1 MSARAPGGTPGVAF
15 SAVLM
20 LATTSGFFSLFA
32 ISVLGPFVIPDLDLS
47 RAAFGA
53 LSTALYLSASASSL
67 VAGRIVD
74 TLSSRSALLVLFGAA
89 AAAWVT
95 MASSGSW
102 AGLLLGGVIAG
113 LPMALALPITTGLVR
128 AGVPRGRRGGYLGI
142 AQAGSQVGG
151 LVAGAT
157 LPSLAVQ
164 FGWRLS
170 LAGSTVLAALGAG
183 LASRTFSG
191 TVRSVPST
199 ARVALDVDVV
209 LWLSLYGFVMNAGAT
224 VTTAYLPIYAYE
236 SLGLSAAGAGS
247 VAVVVASIAIVAKV
261 VWGRVTDAA
270 RLVPLPLLALAGLS
284 FVAALLLAAATE
296 QRVWLLWS
304 GVVLFSLGVVS
315 WSVLTMTAVARLV
328 VLEALGRT
336 SGMIMLASFMG
347 AALAPVGFGWLVD
360 RQGGYRGAWL
370 ATAGLYVVA
379 SLAISGWL
387 LRRRVS
393 NPGLEPRGGVD
404 PAD

>member
-1 MSARAPGGTPGVAF
+1 MSARVSGGTPAAF

-32 ISVLGPFVIPDLDLS
+32 ISVLGPFVIPDLGLS
-47 RAAFGA
+47 RAAFGG

-67 VAGRIVD
+67 IAGRVVD
-74 TLSSRSALLVLFGAA
+74 TLSSRRALLVLFGAA

-95 MASSGSW
+95 MASSRSW
-102 AGLLLGGVIAG
+102 GGLLLGGVIAG
-113 LPMALALPITTGLVR
+113 LPMALALPITTSLVR
-128 AGVPRGRRGGYLGI
+128 AGVPQGRRGGFLGI

-157 LPSLAVQ
+157 LPSLAIQ

-191 TVRSVPST
+191 TIRPARTS

-209 LWLSLYGFVMNAGAT
+209 VWLSLYGFVMNAGAT
-224 VTTAYLPIYAYE
+224 ITTAYLPIFAYE
-236 SLGLSAAGAGS
+236 SLGLSAEVAGS
-247 VAVVVASIAIVAKV
+247 VAVVVALIAIVAKV

-270 RLVPLPLLALAGLS
+270 RRVPLPLLALAGLS
-284 FVAALLLAAATE
+284 LVAALLLAGATE

-328 VLEALGRT
+328 VSEAVGRT
-336 SGMIMLASFMG
+336 SGMIMLTSFMG

-360 RQGGYRGAWL
+360 VQGGYRGAWL

-387 LRRRVS
+387 LQRRVS
-393 NPGLEPRGGVD
+393 GTGMQSQG
-404 PAD
+404 